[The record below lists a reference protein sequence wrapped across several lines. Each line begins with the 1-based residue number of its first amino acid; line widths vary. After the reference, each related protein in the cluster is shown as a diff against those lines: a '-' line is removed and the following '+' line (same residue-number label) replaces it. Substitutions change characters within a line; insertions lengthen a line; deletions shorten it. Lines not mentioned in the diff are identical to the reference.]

1 MIIQIFSFQPD
12 FFFFSKSEDQG
23 SISRTFLEQ
32 RILVLPHQFLHVCMR
47 PHDTWSHRAAQG
59 LTFANFRTNFL
70 QRVAYMTFWFKN
82 VKSLIGASTDHRPSD
97 EKFWRWHGAQTD
109 ISGKKHR
116 DPQLTLRCWFLTKDT
131 LALSTFLDP
140 TAPVVWCT
148 LASPYPVFENFD
160 DDEDVDVDKRDDD
173 HADGSEGAGENV
185 AASDLISRLLWL
197 LVSDDDDQNEDGR
210 S

>member
-32 RILVLPHQFLHVCMR
+32 RILVLPHQFLRVCMR

-70 QRVAYMTFWFKN
+70 QCVAYMTFWFKN

-97 EKFWRWHGAQTD
+97 EKFWHSHGARTD
-109 ISGKKHR
+109 ISGKKHHSR
-116 DPQLTLRCWFLTKDT
+116 GSLTDFKILIF
-131 LALSTFLDP
+131 
-140 TAPVVWCT
+140 
-148 LASPYPVFENFD
+148 
-160 DDEDVDVDKRDDD
+160 DKRYPRT
-173 HADGSEGAGENV
+173 V
-185 AASDLISRLLWL
+185 YFP
-197 LVSDDDDQNEDGR
+197 R
-210 S
+210 SHSTGCVMHSCFPSVWKFCWRRWWRCRCQCRCR

>member
-1 MIIQIFSFQPD
+1 MKNFDADMGPELIFLARN
-12 FFFFSKSEDQG
+12 
-23 SISRTFLEQ
+23 IT
-32 RILVLPHQFLHVCMR
+32 
-47 PHDTWSHRAAQG
+47 
-59 LTFANFRTNFL
+59 
-70 QRVAYMTFWFKN
+70 
-82 VKSLIGASTDHRPSD
+82 
-97 EKFWRWHGAQTD
+97 HG
-109 ISGKKHR
+109 

-148 LASPYPVFENFD
+148 LASPSPVFENFD
-160 DDEDVDVDKRDDD
+160 DDEDVDVNVDVDKRDDD

-197 LVSDDDDQNEDGR
+197 LVSDDDDRNKDGR